1 MVNNEYQDTD
11 PQETQE
17 WIDSMRSILKT
28 SGVERTHY
36 ILNKLIEYGR
46 RNGIRMPFSATTD
59 YVNTIPISQQE
70 PYPGDRDI
78 ERRIKSLIR
87 WNAMAM
93 VVRANRENHGIG
105 GHISSYASAAT
116 LYEVAF
122 NHFLRGPNY
131 HNGDLVFMQGH
142 SAPGIYARAFLEG
155 RINEKQ
161 LINFRKE
168 LAKDGGLSSYPHPWL
183 MPDFWQFPT

>member
-1 MVNNEYQDTD
+1 MIDNKSYTD
-11 PQETQE
+11 SDSQETQE
-17 WIDSMRSILKT
+17 WIESIRSIIET
-28 SGVERTHY
+28 SGKDRTHF
-36 ILNKLIEYGR
+36 ILEKLIEFAR
-46 RNGIRMPFSATTD
+46 RNGVRMPYSATTD
-59 YVNTIPISQQE
+59 YVNTIPVSHQE

-78 ERRIKSLIR
+78 ERRIKSIIR

-131 HNGDLVFMQGH
+131 YNGDLVFMQGH

-155 RINEKQ
+155 
-161 LINFRKE
+161 
-168 LAKDGGLSSYPHPWL
+168 
-183 MPDFWQFPT
+183 